1 MHDFHSYIHSLPRS
15 PLTEA
20 VCALYEASEG
30 DARKYMKKVLQ
41 SLGLEHE
48 LANDYGINWTEEAFN
63 KIRNAFVHQGCD
75 VYFVPGIARIA
86 YGDLRFDSDD
96 EDTQKIALLRNLVKF
111 ITMAHKAEFTRNLE
125 KIDVVSEGPQKGM
138 KVKSK
143 PMTLDQLS
151 AMFSREQKE
160 VTGKARDQFAKEMGN
175 SEGNGYKIIELKN
188 FEQAHQFLPYC
199 TADKWCYL
207 QNESTFDSYAGGG
220 NKLYLA
226 LAPGFE
232 KLKPG
237 DDGYGRSM
245 IGFDMGPVDE
255 TGKSEMCVC
264 TNRYNHSENLEH
276 EPGVGSGD
284 AAYDEIQLSKI
295 LGFPVWERCP
305 GYTVDEML
313 ANGLMNMMTMKTIVT
328 TDDELTKLARDKK
341 YQMEFLKKYR
351 VEARE
356 EWRAPGF
363 CVSFCKINKRGLH
376 TTEWYAMATDNPDH
390 LLWFKNFER
399 LNSDV
404 YSLEVGSH
412 KFMVVYQTGKPLS
425 TDVFYKVGGDH
436 FPIAVCKMIDGEKR
450 YNYIGI
456 DGRYISN
463 DWFAHVGTF
472 DLYTDFACVQR
483 DDGKENVINKAGKL
497 VLGEWYDRIK
507 REYDKGFYFVVDDK
521 DVGKKLLYTWEMK
534 PFCGYIDH
542 MERVHC
548 GIVIKSNGKFNMAI
562 PQTGDLLCDVWFD
575 SMDEMPYVA
584 PNDSYD
590 MLVYDKDQGYNFINT
605 ATRKQVLPKWYPLIK
620 YIEHGF
626 FIVKNEAGQINI
638 YETCSQRFM
647 LPQWFEDHGL
657 PTINGYEN
665 FGNLWLDGKPV
676 AVVKGKI
683 ITNPKYI

>member
-1 MHDFHSYIHSLPRS
+1 MKNFAEYLRSLPHT

-20 VCALYEASEG
+20 GCALYEASEG

-86 YGDLRFDSDD
+86 YGDLRFDSNDA
-96 EDTQKIALLRNLVKF
+96 DTQKIALLRNLVKF

-125 KIDVVSEGPQKGM
+125 KIDVVREGPQKGM

-237 DDGYGRSM
+237 DEGYGRSM

-255 TGKSEMCVC
+255 NGKSEMCVC

-328 TDDELTKLARDKK
+328 TDEELERLAKDKK
-341 YQMEFLKKYR
+341 YQKEFLAKYR
-351 VEARE
+351 VEARDSLE
-356 EWRAPGF
+356 APGF
-363 CVSFCKINKRGLH
+363 SVCFTKINRNGFH
-376 TTEWYAMATDNPDH
+376 GTNWYAMTTDEPDH
-390 LLWFKNFER
+390 LIWFEGYHR
-399 LNSDV
+399 LDADV
-404 YSLEVGSH
+404 YEIEVGH
-412 KFMVVYQTGKPLS
+412 NQYMVVYQNGKLLNH
-425 TDVFYKVGGDH
+425 DVFWKVGGAR
-436 FPIAVCKMIDGEKR
+436 FPLGVCKIIDGEKR
-450 YNYIGI
+450 YNYINEAGK
-456 DGRYISN
+456 YLSK
-463 DWFAHVGTF
+463 DWFTKIDAF
-472 DLYTDFACVQR
+472 DHYLPYAGVR
-483 DDGKENVINKAGKL
+483 REDGKANIIRTDGKIM
-497 VLGEWYDRIK
+497 LGDWYEKIS
-507 REYDKGFYFVVDDK
+507 REYLNGFYFKITDADTGKELLLNK
-521 DVGKKLLYTWEMK
+521 DLK

-542 MERVHC
+542 MAQVHC

-562 PQTGDLLCDVWFD
+562 PQTGDLLCDIWFD
-575 SMDEMPYVA
+575 SMDERPYVA

-605 ATRKQVLPKWYPLIK
+605 ATRKQVIPKWYPFIK

-626 FIVKNEAGQINI
+626 FIVKNEAGQINL

-665 FGNLWLDGKPV
+665 FGNLWLDGNPV